1 MQETSVLSLDW
12 EDLLEKEMAIHLST
26 LAWKILSI
34 EEPGGLQSMASQS
47 QTQVSTA
54 QKPAIPLCEADRK
67 ATTVHGYVITFVK
80 KCCYRLFVI
89 TKF

>member
-34 EEPGGLQSMASQS
+34 EEPGGLQSMASRVGHDL
-47 QTQVSTA
+47 TT
-54 QKPAIPLCEADRK
+54 KPPPPPE
-67 ATTVHGYVITFVK
+67 V
-80 KCCYRLFVI
+80 
-89 TKF
+89 